1 MPLRTDL
8 TGTGIPDITS
18 RVLGN
23 NPRVAISAAGTTSA
37 DATAVLVSQDSI
49 DLTATGSDGIRF
61 HADTPLLRPYFV
73 VNTSASTGKIY
84 AATGGNWSGGSTD
97 AGLSITTKK
106 AAIVFRLTTT
116 IWFCIFS
123 AA

>member
-18 RVLGN
+18 RALGN
-23 NPRVAISAAGTTSA
+23 NPVAAVTAAGSTSA
-37 DATAVLVSQDSI
+37 DATAVKVAQDTI
-49 DLTATGSDGIRF
+49 NLTATGADGIRF

-73 VNTSASTGKIY
+73 ANTSASTGIVY
-84 AATGGNWSGGSTD
+84 PATGGNFSGGSTD
-97 AGLSITTKK
+97 AGLSITTHK
-106 AAIVFRLTTT
+106 ACIVYRLTTT
-116 IWFCIFS
+116 LWICIFS